1 MEKSLKGIFKIY
13 PEKELIEEI
22 LVYLNFIGLHD
33 RKTFT
38 KKDINKEHFE
48 EIITWIEP
56 YYIPCKAKRF
66 LYDVDESKQIT
77 ILRHIL
83 RSIGYDLLVQVKLI
97 NSVKITTYQIY
108 EKYHNFDISGNYV
121 IDFN

>member
-1 MEKSLKGIFKIY
+1 MKDTAKGILKIRF
-13 PEKELIEEI
+13 EKELVEEI
-22 LVYLNFIGLHD
+22 LIYLQFLGLHD
-33 RKTFT
+33 KKIFT
-38 KKDINKEHFE
+38 KKDLSKEHFE

-66 LYDVDESKQIT
+66 LYDLDESKQIT

-97 NSVKITTYQIY
+97 NSIKTTTYQIY
-108 EKYHNFDISGNYV
+108 QKFHNFDLSGNYV
-121 IDFN
+121 IDFS